1 MNKRDSITRQ
11 ALIVADVGGTKT
23 NVARMDGE
31 SSGDVANLVVSCQN
45 SNYSSFSE
53 ILRDFLKESNSGK
66 VNLCVAV
73 AGPVANER
81 VVMTNIDWVIE
92 RRKLLDE
99 FDLQEVWLLND
110 LRAAAEGLGELND
123 RDLMLLSK
131 GEGRE
136 LGNRAIIAPGT
147 GLGEAFVSYEQGRA
161 HAHASEGGHADF
173 APRTEEQSA
182 LLEFLRVNRDQVS
195 FEDVCSGMGIANIY
209 AFLISTS
216 EFQKDEKHEAE
227 LAGSPDLPATIF
239 GHAMDAKSKCK
250 VCNRV
255 LRLFLEILG
264 AEAGNLAL
272 KTGATG
278 GIYIGGGIAAKISK
292 AFEYPEFAKYFMA
305 KGRRKEYMERIPI
318 WLVLNEYLP
327 LIGAAQY
334 AIQKIKD

>member
-1 MNKRDSITRQ
+1 MNKHDSKTRQ

-23 NVARMDGE
+23 NVVRMDGASPGE
-31 SSGDVANLVVSCQN
+31 VANFVVSYQN
-45 SNYSSFSE
+45 SYYSSFSE
-53 ILRDFLKESNSGK
+53 ILSDFLNESDAGA
-66 VNLCVAV
+66 VNLCAAV

-110 LRAAAEGLGELND
+110 LKAAAEGLGELDD
-123 RDLMLLSK
+123 RDLLLLSK
-131 GEGRE
+131 GERRE

-161 HAHASEGGHADF
+161 HAHATEGGHADF
-173 APRTEEQSA
+173 APRTEEQTA
-182 LLEFLRVNRDQVS
+182 LLEYLRVDSDQVS

-209 AFLISTS
+209 AYLISTS
-216 EFQKDEKHEAE
+216 EFEKDEKHEAE
-227 LAGSPDLPATIF
+227 LAGSMDLPATIF
-239 GHAMDAKSKCK
+239 GHALDAKSKCK

-255 LRLFLEILG
+255 LALFLEILG

-292 AFEYPEFAKYFMA
+292 AFEHPEFAKYFTA
-305 KGRRKEYMERIPI
+305 KGRRKEYMEQIPI

-327 LIGAAQY
+327 LVGAAHF

>member
-23 NVARMDGE
+23 NVARMDGA
-31 SSGDVANLVVSCQN
+31 SSGDIVNLVVSYQN

-53 ILRDFLKESNSGK
+53 ILRDFLKESDTGK

-99 FDLQEVWLLND
+99 FNLQEVWLLND
-110 LRAAAEGLGELND
+110 LQAAAEGLGELDD
-123 RDLMLLSK
+123 RDLLLLSK
-131 GEGRE
+131 GEGRK

-161 HAHASEGGHADF
+161 YAHATEGGHADF

-195 FEDVCSGMGIANIY
+195 LEDVCSGMGIANIY
-209 AFLISTS
+209 AYLVSTS

-227 LAGSPDLPATIF
+227 LAGSLDLPATIF

-250 VCNRV
+250 VCSRV

-272 KTGATG
+272 KTGATR

-327 LIGAAQY
+327 LIGAAHY